1 MLAVDRQRHLVLEG
15 AYNVRDIGGYV
26 TVDDGRTRWHTL
38 LRGDSLHRLSVADQ
52 AALLAY
58 GVCTSID
65 LRGPAE
71 MRVEP
76 SVFRVSEAVTYHH
89 MPLLGDPGGD
99 GARDS
104 LPALADIYHRILDSA
119 QERLAQV
126 LRTLAQPRALPAL
139 VHCTAGKD
147 RTGLVVAL
155 LLAIAGVP
163 APTIAADYALSD
175 TYLGPDFRAEAR
187 KRALAA
193 GLDWNVYQQLLICP
207 PELMLDALAYLDE
220 RYDGV
225 QGYVRTIG
233 LTEAEVDALRDAL
246 TERV

>member
-1 MLAVDRQRHLVLEG
+1 MIAVDRQRRLILEG

-26 TVDDGRTRWHTL
+26 TVDGRRTRWRTL
-38 LRGDSLHRLSVADQ
+38 LRGDSLHRLSTADQ
-52 AALLAY
+52 ATLLDC
-58 GVCTSID
+58 GVRTIID
-65 LRGPAE
+65 LRAAAE
-71 MRVEP
+71 TRVEP
-76 SVFRVSEAVTYHH
+76 SVFCMSQAVAYQH
-89 MPLLGDPGGD
+89 MPVINDVARGAHDPPP
-99 GARDS
+99 S
-104 LPALADIYHRILDSA
+104 LVAIYRHILDTA
-119 QERLAQV
+119 QEQLAQL
-126 LRTLAQPRALPAL
+126 LRTLAQPGALPAL

-155 LLAIAGVP
+155 LLGSAGVP

-175 TYLGPDFRAEAR
+175 TYLGADFRAEAR

-207 PELMLDALAYLDE
+207 PELMLDALVYLDE

-225 QGYVRTIG
+225 HGYVRTIG
-233 LTEAEVDALRDAL
+233 LTETEVDALRDAL

>member
-1 MLAVDRQRHLVLEG
+1 MIAVDQQRRLILEG

-26 TVDDGRTRWHTL
+26 TVDERRTRWHTL
-38 LRGDSLHRLSVADQ
+38 LRGDSLHRLSAADQ

-71 MRVEP
+71 TRVEP
-76 SVFRVSEAVTYHH
+76 SVFRASEAVTYHH
-89 MPLLGDPGGD
+89 MPLLSDPGGD
-99 GARDS
+99 SARNS
-104 LPALADIYHRILDSA
+104 LPALTDIYHHILDTA
-119 QERLAQV
+119 QERLAQL
-126 LRTLAQPRALPAL
+126 LRTLAQPGALPAL

-155 LLAIAGVP
+155 LLGMAGVP

-175 TYLGPDFRAEAR
+175 TYLGPGFRAEAR

-193 GLDWNVYQQLLICP
+193 GLDWNAYQQLLICP

-225 QGYVRTIG
+225 HG
-233 LTEAEVDALRDAL
+233 
-246 TERV
+246 RVSRQYAV

>member
-1 MLAVDRQRHLVLEG
+1 MIAVAYERRLVLEG
-15 AYNVRDIGGYV
+15 AYNVRDIGGYA
-26 TVDDGRTRWHTL
+26 TLDGRCTRWRTL
-38 LRGDSLHRLSVADQ
+38 LRGDSLHRLSTADQ
-52 AALLAY
+52 ATLLDC
-58 GVCTSID
+58 GVRTIID
-65 LRGPAE
+65 LRAPAE
-71 MRVEP
+71 TRVAP
-76 SVFRVSEAVTYHH
+76 SVFCLSRAVAYQH
-89 MPLLGDPGGD
+89 MPLISDVAQGVNDP
-99 GARDS
+99 
-104 LPALADIYHRILDSA
+104 PPVLAAIYHHILDSA
-119 QERLAQV
+119 QERLAQL
-126 LRTLAQPRALPAL
+126 LRSLAQPGALPAL

-163 APTIAADYALSD
+163 APTIAADYTLSE
-175 TYLGPDFRAEAR
+175 TYLGLDFRAEAR
-187 KRALAA
+187 RRALAA

-225 QGYVRTIG
+225 RGYVRTIG